1 MNDRPMTANTEPRRG
16 SKERYVSAFLY
27 FAPICLPVAVM
38 GTGLYYFAVGEVPV
52 LWLLLTAVAGLVW
65 VVVSIEDAE
74 F

>member
-1 MNDRPMTANTEPRRG
+1 MTQNTGLRRG
-16 SKERYVSAFLY
+16 SKERYISAFLY

-52 LWLLLTAVAGLVW
+52 LWLILTAVSVLAWIVM
-65 VVVSIEDAE
+65 SIEDAG